1 MKARTIISTLAVMA
15 VLAGSAGFAQA
26 YNGYHNGNG
35 QRYSENYDGYNDGYG
50 YGGGRGYRAYGNC
63 PYADGG
69 RGYYGYQGKDFTEKE
84 IAQIEKMREE
94 HFNKMRALGSDYRSV
109 RRELNAIKYNPNV
122 KPDQLESLAAELNSI
137 EKKMDAER
145 DAFAAAMKKEF
156 DIDIRAGYGM
166 RHHRM
171 NRSCPF

>member
-15 VLAGSAGFAQA
+15 VLAGGAGFAQA
-26 YNGYHNGNG
+26 YNGYHSGHG
-35 QRYSENYDGYNDGYG
+35 QRYSENYDGYYDGYG
-50 YGGGRGYRAYGNC
+50 FGGYGNC

-69 RGYYGYQGKDFTEKE
+69 RGYYGYQGKDFTEQE

-94 HFNKMRALGSDYRSV
+94 HFEKMKALGNDYRSV

-122 KPDQLESLAAELNSI
+122 KPDQLESLAAKLGDI

-145 DAFAAAMKKEF
+145 DAFAAGMKKDF
-156 DIDIRAGYGM
+156 GIDLKAGYGM

-171 NRSCPF
+171 NRPCRF